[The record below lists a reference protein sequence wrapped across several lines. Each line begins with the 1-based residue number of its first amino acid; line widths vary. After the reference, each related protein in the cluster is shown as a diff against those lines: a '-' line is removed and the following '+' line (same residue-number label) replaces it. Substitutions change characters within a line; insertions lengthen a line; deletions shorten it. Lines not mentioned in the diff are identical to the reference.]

1 MARNPYQP
9 GVGTT
14 PPYLADREEQL
25 QRFRAYLRDFP
36 DKRRNVRLSGL
47 RGVGK
52 TVLLKEYRDAARE
65 RDWVVIHRDLTAR
78 LCEEQDFA
86 TAIADD
92 LATAIRALSTTA
104 KLKALLAS
112 ARAAVREITVGLPG
126 GVSLSVNP
134 GSQSGP
140 SILEDRVAKALIHVG
155 RLAAKAGRGVV
166 FLYDEAHTMHD
177 QPRQHQYPLGALLGA
192 FVQAQDGDDPPLS
205 VMLVVSG
212 LPPLVQNLQAA
223 RSHTER
229 LFRVEELGNLSL
241 ASPRRGQPSPAA
253 LALIKPAADTG
264 IRFEQA
270 VAEQV
275 AADLDGYPYFI
286 QKYGEAL
293 WDAADAA
300 NLKTVNAK
308 LYSGTRT
315 RVQEALD
322 AEFFENR
329 YLDAPRAD
337 QLTLR
342 VAASLKGEQ
351 FEIAKLAAQFQ
362 SRNANATQQSV
373 NRLLKSNHI
382 YRVSQGVYGYTAPLF
397 ADFVRRSYPR
407 QPVRPLVRLRGW
419 TGRSRQADA
428 DAQATLATPVPPGL
442 DHRRVRASDSASGTH
457 PQKCLSPR

>member
-1 MARNPYQP
+1 LARNPYQP

-25 QRFRAYLRDFP
+25 QRFRGYLRDFP
-36 DKRRNVRLSGL
+36 DKRRNIRLSGL

-52 TVLLKEYRDAARE
+52 TVLLKEYRAAARE
-65 RDWVVIHRDLTAR
+65 RDWVIVRRDLTAR
-78 LCEEQDFA
+78 LCQEADFA

-92 LATAIRALSTTA
+92 LDTAIRAFSTTA
-104 KLKALLAS
+104 KLKAMLAS
-112 ARAAVREITVGLPG
+112 ARAAVGEITVGLPG
-126 GVSLSVNP
+126 GVSVSVGP
-134 GSQSGP
+134 GSPANS
-140 SILEDRVAKALIHVG
+140 SILEDRLARALIRVG
-155 RLAAKAGRGVV
+155 QLAAKAERGVA
-166 FLYDEAHTMHD
+166 FLYDEAHTLHD
-177 QPRQHQYPLGALLGA
+177 QPRQRQYPLSALLGA
-192 FVQAQDGDDPPLS
+192 FVQAQDEDEPPLP

-229 LFRVEELGNLSL
+229 LFRVEELGNLALTS
-241 ASPRRGQPSPAA
+241 AHRDQSSPAA
-253 LALIKPAADTG
+253 LALIKPAIDTG
-264 IRFEQA
+264 IRFERA

-275 AADLDGYPYFI
+275 ATDVDGYPYFI

-300 NLKTVNAK
+300 NLKAVSSK
-308 LYSGTRT
+308 LYASTRA
-315 RVQEALD
+315 RVQDALD

-342 VAASLKGEQ
+342 VAAALDGER
-351 FEIAKLAAQFQ
+351 FEIATLAAQLK

-382 YRVSQGVYGYTAPLF
+382 YRVRQGVYAYTAPLF
-397 ADFVRRSYPR
+397 GDFLRRKYQR
-407 QPVRPLVRLRGW
+407 QP
-419 TGRSRQADA
+419 
-428 DAQATLATPVPPGL
+428 
-442 DHRRVRASDSASGTH
+442 SD
-457 PQKCLSPR
+457 Q